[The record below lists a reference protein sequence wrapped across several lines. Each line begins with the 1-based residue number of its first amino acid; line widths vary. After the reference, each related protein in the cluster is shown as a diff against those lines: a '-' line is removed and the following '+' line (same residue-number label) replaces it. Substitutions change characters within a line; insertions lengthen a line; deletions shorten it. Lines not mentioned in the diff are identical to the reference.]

1 MGEQFLGNLIR
12 IESIGLPHFIS
23 VEGKFFQARE
33 KRQKFLIYKLF
44 EGIMFYQSK

>member
-1 MGEQFLGNLIR
+1 MDEKFLGNLIR

-23 VEGKFFQARE
+23 VEGKFYRE
-33 KRQKFLIYKLF
+33 RQKFLIYKLF